1 MKSYLIIL
9 IILLVGCRPDTIQCD
24 NNPNPCQNGG
34 ECLEGPWTS
43 FLCDCPEGFCGDY
56 CEVEAIYTLY
66 GNYTGVYICQGDTI
80 DKDFVVEEAYVCGFT
95 DLSLN
100 RFEFPATYW
109 KGRPYS
115 YQTIEPKIVI
125 HAQIPYYFPKTG
137 GSGRLTKD
145 SLIFWMWTGIPQD
158 TCFYVGWRK

>member
-43 FLCDCPEGFCGDY
+43 FSCDCPEGFCGDY
-56 CEVEAIYTLY
+56 CELETIYTLY
-66 GNYTGVYICQGDTI
+66 GNYAGVFICQGDTI
-80 DKDFVVEEAYVCGFT
+80 DKDFVVEEGDACGFPG
-95 DLSLN
+95 LSLN
-100 RFEFPATYW
+100 RGEFPASYW
-109 KGRPYS
+109 KSLHRYWL
-115 YQTIEPKIVI
+115 IEPEII
-125 HAQIPYYFPKTG
+125 IDIEYWPQRG
-137 GSGRLTKD
+137 GHGRLTKD
-145 SLIFWMWTGIPQD
+145 SLVFWKYTGTPQD

>member
-1 MKSYLIIL
+1 MKRCLIIVTPFL
-9 IILLVGCRPDTIQCD
+9 FSCKPDTIRCD

-66 GNYTGVYICQGDTI
+66 GNYAGVFICQGDTI
-80 DKDFVVEEAYVCGFT
+80 DKDFVVEEGDACDRGF
-95 DLSLN
+95 LSLN
-100 RFEFPATYW
+100 RGEFTATYW
-109 KGRPYS
+109 KSGGPY
-115 YQTIEPKIVI
+115 TVGTTDPKILI
-125 HAQIPYYFPKTG
+125 DPRLSIEENF

-145 SLIFWMWTGIPQD
+145 SLIFWMQTGTPQD
-158 TCFYVGWRK
+158 TCFYVGSSN